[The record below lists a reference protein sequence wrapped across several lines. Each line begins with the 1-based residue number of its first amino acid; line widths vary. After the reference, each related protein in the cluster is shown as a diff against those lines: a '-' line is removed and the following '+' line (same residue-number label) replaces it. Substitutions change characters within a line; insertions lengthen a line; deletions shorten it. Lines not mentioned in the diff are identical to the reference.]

1 MIIRIGDEK
10 REQKDDHIKK
20 LRAVILQEETLKNHK
35 ETVLDTLTKCVL
47 NMPHKSLIYATIVAS
62 IAVEN
67 EQFANEIV

>member
-20 LRAVILQEETLKNHK
+20 LKAVILQEETLKSHK
-35 ETVLDTLTKCVL
+35 ETVLDTLTKCVF
-47 NMPHKSLIYATIVAS
+47 NMPHKSLMYATIVAS

-67 EQFANEIV
+67 EQFATEIV